1 MQWTH
6 GGSQVPISPTPS
18 IVGQARAALAAAPS
32 IGLYGRV
39 DGIVRDGRLIL
50 MELELIEPYLYLAE
64 CPGAAERFVRALC
77 ARL

>member
-1 MQWTH
+1 M
-6 GGSQVPISPTPS
+6 TPPAD
-18 IVGQARAALAAAPS
+18 IVAQAHTALAAAPS

-50 MELELIEPYLYLAE
+50 MELELIEPYLHLSDG
-64 CPGAAERFVRALC
+64 PGAVDRFVRALL